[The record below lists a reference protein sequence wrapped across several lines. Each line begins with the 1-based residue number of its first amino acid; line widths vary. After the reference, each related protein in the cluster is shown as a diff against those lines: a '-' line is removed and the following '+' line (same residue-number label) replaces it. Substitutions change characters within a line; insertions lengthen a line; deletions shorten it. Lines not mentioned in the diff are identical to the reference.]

1 MELTAYWG
9 VLRRWSLLVIGG
21 TLVAILVGDG
31 LWLRDRR
38 AMRPRDVGTAIV
50 LVRYVTPP
58 GIAGTSMRAVQ
69 AETEV
74 LSERVHDPGVLPRVA
89 AQAHVA
95 LSQVQQVST
104 SVDPEKPLI
113 TVRVVGGS
121 PQAVAAVAQGL
132 AGYLVQVETQRVQA
146 QAASLSRTAARVAA
160 QAERRWRDA
169 QAHYYLVCGCIAGQ
183 HQATVDP
190 ATLARLRF
198 ALSNLRATYLAAADR
213 YTALQTNSVPV
224 AIATPGVSA
233 RLTTTY
239 PPLMRAVLP
248 AAVLGVLVSMGL
260 ATLLDHRRAGRRPA
274 PVHASAGLMSPEGE
288 T

>member
-1 MELTAYWG
+1 MDLIDYWG

-31 LWLRDRR
+31 LWLRDRG
-38 AMRPRDVGTAIV
+38 ATQPRNVGTAIV

-58 GIAGTSMRAVQ
+58 GVAGTSMRAVQ
-69 AETEV
+69 AETEL
-74 LSERVHDPGVLPRVA
+74 LSERVHDPGALRRVA

-104 SVDPEKPLI
+104 GVDPEKPLI
-113 TVRVVGGS
+113 TVRVVGGT
-121 PQAVAAVAQGL
+121 PQAVAAVAQGM
-132 AGYLVQVETQRVQA
+132 AEYLVQVETQRVQA
-146 QAASLSRTAARVAA
+146 QAASLSRTAASAAA
-160 QAERRWRDA
+160 QAQQRWREA
-169 QAHYYLVCGCIAGQ
+169 QAHYYVVCGCIAGQ

-190 ATLARLRF
+190 ATLARLYF
-198 ALSNLRATYLAAADR
+198 ALSNLRAAYLAAAGR

-224 AIATPGVSA
+224 AIATPGTGA
-233 RLTTTY
+233 RLITNY
-239 PPLMRAVLP
+239 PSLIQAVLP

-274 PVHASAGLMSPEGE
+274 PVHAVRG
-288 T
+288 